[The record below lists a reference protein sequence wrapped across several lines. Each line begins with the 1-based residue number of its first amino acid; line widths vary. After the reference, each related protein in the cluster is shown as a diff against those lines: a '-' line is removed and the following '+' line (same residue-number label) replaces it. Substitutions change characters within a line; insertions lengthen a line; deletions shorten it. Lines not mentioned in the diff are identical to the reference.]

1 MRPMTFQFS
10 AVEEFGD
17 FLADPFML
25 LRVADDAAAAY
36 GVAAGF
42 ELGFDEGEEFGSGF
56 NEGERFRQGEF
67 QGDETDVAD
76 DEIDF
81 VFEMT
86 GGEIAGVEAFD
97 GRYLWI

>member
-1 MRPMTFQFS
+1 
-10 AVEEFGD
+10 
-17 FLADPFML
+17 ML
-25 LRVADDAAAAY
+25 QRVADDAAAAY

-42 ELGFDEGEEFGSGF
+42 ELGFDEGEEFGSRF
-56 NEGERFRQGEF
+56 YEGQGFRQGEF
-67 QGDETDVAD
+67 QGDETDIAD

-97 GRYLWI
+97 GCYLWI